1 MIRGKKFETIIKG
14 KTLKEI
20 IAYKDAQGVIYDT
33 QSLALNAQNGTNLQE
48 NSTNSQNCVN
58 FGENSAL
65 NSANSQNA
73 KNANSPSS
81 TNAQNAKNTNS
92 SSVQNSQKLTP
103 IYLDG
108 SPECLE
114 VLRHSCAH
122 LMAQAIK
129 ALYPDAKF
137 FVGPVIEDGFYYD
150 FRVGEKNA
158 GENSSQ
164 SPENSASHRI
174 SEDDLPKIEAKMKEF
189 ANAKLEI
196 SKYEIEKSEAV
207 AKFKDDDLKQE
218 VLLRIPQGKVGI
230 YKQGDFEDL
239 CRGPHIPNTSFLR
252 FFKLTRIAG
261 AYLGGDEKREMLT
274 RIYGTAFADKESL
287 KEHLRILEEA
297 KKRDHRKLGTQLK
310 LFHFDEQ
317 IGGGLP
323 LWLNAG
329 ARMRSKLEH
338 ALYKTHRLRGY
349 EPVRGPELLKSEV
362 WKISGHYTNYKE
374 NMYFTHIDEQEYGI
388 KPMNCVG
395 HIKIYQSE
403 VRSYRDLPIKYFE
416 YGVVH
421 RHEKSGVLHGLFRV
435 REFTQDDAHIF
446 CTQAQI
452 KGLVLEILDFVSS
465 LMQAFGF
472 EYEMEISTKPEKAIG
487 DDEIWENA
495 TRALRE
501 ALDEQGLKYGI
512 DEGGGA
518 FYGPKI
524 DIKITD
530 ALRRKWQCGTIQ
542 VDFNLPERFELEYT
556 TPENTKARPVM
567 LHRAILGSFERFIG
581 ILTEH
586 CAGEFPFFIAP
597 TQVGIVPISESH
609 LAYAKE
615 IHTELLNL
623 GIDGEIYSKNESLAK
638 RIRTAEQQRLPMII
652 VLGDEEV
659 SKRAVAL
666 RDRRA
671 KTQEN
676 LSLKE
681 FFDFVRGKLD
691 EVRF

>member
-1 MIRGKKFETIIKG
+1 MAKQALQGKSSSKNATNSAQKD
-14 KTLKEI
+14 TLKNTNAEKSC
-20 IAYKDAQGVIYDT
+20 ATST
-33 QSLALNAQNGTNLQE
+33 QDGLNAQNL
-48 NSTNSQNCVN
+48 S
-58 FGENSAL
+58 
-65 NSANSQNA
+65 
-73 KNANSPSS
+73 
-81 TNAQNAKNTNS
+81 
-92 SSVQNSQKLTP
+92 P
-103 IYLDG
+103 IYFDG
-108 SPECLE
+108 SQECLE

-129 ALYPDAKF
+129 ALYPEAKF

-150 FRVGEKNA
+150 FRVSEKLSD
-158 GENSSQ
+158 E
-164 SPENSASHRI
+164 
-174 SEDDLPKIEAKMKEF
+174 DLPKIEAKMKEF
-189 ANAKLEI
+189 ANARLEI
-196 SKYEIEKSEAV
+196 SRYELDKSEAV

-218 VLLRIPQGKVGI
+218 VLLRIPDGKVGI
-230 YKQGDFEDL
+230 YRQGDFEDL
-239 CRGPHIPNTSFLR
+239 CRGPHLPNTKFLQ

-261 AYLGGDEKREMLT
+261 AYLSGDEKREMLT

-323 LWLNAG
+323 LWLSNG

-338 ALYKTHRLRGY
+338 ILYKVHRIRGY
-349 EPVRGPELLKSEV
+349 EPVRGPEILKAEA
-362 WKISGHYTNYKE
+362 WKISGHYANYKE
-374 NMYFTHIDEQEYGI
+374 NMYFTQIDEQEYGI

-446 CTQAQI
+446 CMPSQI
-452 KGLVLEILDFVSS
+452 KPLVLEILDFVSS
-465 LMQAFGF
+465 LMRAFDF

-487 DDEIWENA
+487 NDEIWDNA
-495 TRALRE
+495 TRALKE

-530 ALRRKWQCGTIQ
+530 ALKRKWQCGTIQ

-556 TPENTKARPVM
+556 ASDNTKLRPVM

-597 TQVGIVPISESH
+597 TQVGIVPISEAH
-609 LAYAKE
+609 QNYAKE
-615 IHTELLNL
+615 ICAELLNL
-623 GIDGEIYSKNESLAK
+623 GIDSEIYDKNESLSK
-638 RIRTAEQQRLPMII
+638 KIRTAEQQRLPMII
-652 VLGDEEV
+652 VLGDEEL
-659 SKRAVAL
+659 SQKSVAL

-671 KTQEN
+671 KIQKN

-681 FFDFVRGKLD
+681 FLNFVKEKLD